1 MANIQKEIRAAL
13 ETQLSQVASLPEV
26 AYQNVPYTPTTG
38 TSYIEVTYL
47 PTSRRPAVRGLNP
60 QQRYEGVF
68 AINCY
73 APEGNGPAVAETI
86 AENVAN
92 AFEATTSITLN
103 NVTVS
108 IEYSETQLGF
118 LDSPWFVV
126 PINIGWYAYN

>member
-1 MANIQKEIRAAL
+1 MANIQKEIRSAL
-13 ETQLSQVASLPEV
+13 ETQLSQVVDLPQV
-26 AYQNVPYTPTTG
+26 AYQNVPFSPTTG

-60 QQRYEGVF
+60 TQRYQGIF

-73 APEGNGPAVAETI
+73 APEGKGPAEAETI

-92 AFEATTSITLN
+92 AFEATTSINLN
-103 NVTVS
+103 NVAVS
-108 IEYSETQLGF
+108 IDYCETQRGF

-126 PINIGWYAYN
+126 PINIGWYAYK

>member
-13 ETQLSQVASLPEV
+13 ETQLSQVVSLPEV

>member
-13 ETQLSQVASLPEV
+13 ETQLSMVASLPEV
-26 AYQNVPYTPTTG
+26 AYQNVPYNPTTG

-73 APEGNGPAVAETI
+73 APEGNGPSAAETI

-92 AFEATTSITLN
+92 AFEATTSITTN

-108 IEYSETQLGF
+108 IDYSEVIQGF

-126 PINIGWYAYN
+126 PVNIGWYAYN